1 MNFIDSIKIC
11 FKKYRTFSGRSSRP
25 EFWYFFL
32 FFLIICFAST
42 ISTLGFS
49 NLFNLGALGIIP
61 QIVILS
67 ISLVFY
73 SVGARRLHD
82 INRSGLWQIIPI
94 IIGFLGD
101 IPGFERPLL
110 MIGLL
115 FQGLLIFWYATPGQK
130 KDNQFGK
137 SIYKKTKIKTLKK
150 QDKNFFHQIYTL
162 FSKFKN
168 FFISI
173 LGSGGEILSVL
184 IGVLFFIGSFYFL
197 YLSFKLGSVGMFIL
211 GIFLIPIAG
220 LIGAYSFIFG
230 VPQWILS
237 LFG

>member
-49 NLFNLGALGIIP
+49 NLFNVEALGIIP

-150 QDKNFFHQIYTL
+150 QDKNFF
-162 FSKFKN
+162 
-168 FFISI
+168 ISI

-184 IGVLFFIGSFYFL
+184 IGVLFLIGSFYFL

>member
-32 FFLIICFAST
+32 FTVIISLVLT
-42 ISTLGFS
+42 TSTLGFS
-49 NLFNLGALGIIP
+49 NMFNVTALGIIP
-61 QIVILS
+61 QILMMGLTIV
-67 ISLVFY
+67 Y
-73 SVGARRLHD
+73 YAVGARRLHD

-101 IPGFERPLL
+101 VPGFERPLL

-115 FQGLLIFWYATPGQK
+115 FQGLLIVWYATPGQK

-137 SIYKKTKIKTLKK
+137 SIYKKTKIRTLKK
-150 QDKNFFHQIYTL
+150 LDENFSHKIYAL

-168 FFISI
+168 FFTSI
-173 LGSGGEILSVL
+173 GGNAGEILATL
-184 IGVLFFIGSFYFL
+184 IGILFFIGYFYFL

-211 GIFLIPIAG
+211 GIFLIPVAG

>member
-32 FFLIICFAST
+32 FFGIISLVLT
-42 ISTLGFS
+42 TSTLGFS
-49 NLFNLGALGIIP
+49 NLFNVSALGIIP
-61 QIVILS
+61 QILMMGLTIV
-67 ISLVFY
+67 Y
-73 SVGARRLHD
+73 YAAGARRLHD

-101 IPGFERPLL
+101 VPGFERPLL

-115 FQGLLIFWYATPGQK
+115 FQGLLIVWYATSGQK

-150 QDKNFFHQIYTL
+150 QDENFSYKIYAL

-168 FFISI
+168 FFTSI
-173 LGSGGEILSVL
+173 VGNAGEILATL
-184 IGVLFFIGSFYFL
+184 IGILFFIGSFYFL

-211 GIFLIPIAG
+211 GIFLIPVAA